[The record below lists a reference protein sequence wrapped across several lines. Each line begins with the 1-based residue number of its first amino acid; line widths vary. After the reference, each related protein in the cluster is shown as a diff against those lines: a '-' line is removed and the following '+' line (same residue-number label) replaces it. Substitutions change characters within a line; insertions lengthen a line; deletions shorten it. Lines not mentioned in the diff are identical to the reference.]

1 MNKTYYSQF
10 PFGFSKLV
18 TEILPKVTDA
28 KVIKIADDYVLWESN
43 LSPSQIS
50 KLDFVET
57 SFLVVNYFEKDYK
70 ILQQIDWIN
79 KNKAKLVSIIH
90 NIDIFKKS
98 SFRVVVSQVGKHSSI
113 YNRDMDK
120 IEKQLSSSIK
130 INRGQP
136 DYELR
141 LIEKKDYGF
150 IGIRVSKTREY
161 IDDFQVNSVRR
172 EVAYY
177 MNYLSEPHKNDVFI
191 DPMCGGG
198 MIPILRSKMGG
209 YKKIVACDI
218 RMNNFR
224 SKLRILRK
232 QGIQFNNFEEYE
244 CGITEIPTRIKYK
257 ANKIVVDPPWGVMQK
272 VKDIDKFYQNMF
284 RVFESICDKD
294 ATIVLLVNNEEL
306 IINNTNDIFEIS
318 GIYRGLVSGREAS
331 IIKLTVNNVTSDL

>member
-1 MNKTYYSQF
+1 MNNLYYSQF
-10 PFGFSKLV
+10 PTGFSKLV
-18 TEILPKVTDA
+18 TEILPKVTDG
-28 KVIKIADDYVLWESN
+28 KVDKIGDDFILWESN
-43 LSPSQIS
+43 LSPAQIS
-50 KLDFVET
+50 KLDFVEV
-57 SFLVVNYFEKDYK
+57 SYLVINYFEKDFK

-113 YNRDMDK
+113 YNSDMAK
-120 IEKQLSSSIK
+120 MEKQLSSAIK

-150 IGIRVSKTREY
+150 IGVRVSKTREY

-209 YKKIVACDI
+209 YKKIVACDS

-232 QGIQFNNFEEYE
+232 QGIQFSNFEEYE
-244 CGITEIPTRIKYK
+244 CGIKEVTNRIKYK
-257 ANKIVVDPPWGVMQK
+257 VNKIVVDPPWGVMQK
-272 VKDIDKFYQNMF
+272 VKDLDKFYQDMF
-284 RVFESICDKD
+284 KVFESICDKD
-294 ATIVLLVNNEEL
+294 ATIVLLVNNEQL
-306 IINNTNDIFEIS
+306 IIDNVTDKFEVR
-318 GIYRGLVSGREAS
+318 GAYKGLVSGREAN
-331 IIKLTVNNVTSDL
+331 ICKLTVNK